1 MHIGVRKQ
9 KTQGSEKDGLLFTA
23 KATIRVTLYLRMN
36 KPPTPIECHSE
47 GQVLIIPAYIAV
59 MCYRREILSWVD
71 SSYHKK
77 CRSTCLTSFP
87 EKDMSFIT
95 LAGKQS
101 SLEKKG
107 NICRFI
113 TLKYLQGERS
123 QNPSRKSHCLYLY
136 LSKILI
142 HSVQKELLY
151 LSGAACSYKHS

>member
-1 MHIGVRKQ
+1 MVCYLQQKQ
-9 KTQGSEKDGLLFTA
+9 QPELHCTFGWTSPQL
-23 KATIRVTLYLRMN
+23 
-36 KPPTPIECHSE
+36 PECHSE
-47 GQVLIIPAYIAV
+47 GQVLLLPAYIAV

-77 CRSTCLTSFP
+77 CWSTCLTSSS
-87 EKDMSFIT
+87 ERDMSFIT

-123 QNPSRKSHCLYLY
+123 QNPSRKSHCLYLF

-142 HSVQKELLY
+142 HSV
-151 LSGAACSYKHS
+151 